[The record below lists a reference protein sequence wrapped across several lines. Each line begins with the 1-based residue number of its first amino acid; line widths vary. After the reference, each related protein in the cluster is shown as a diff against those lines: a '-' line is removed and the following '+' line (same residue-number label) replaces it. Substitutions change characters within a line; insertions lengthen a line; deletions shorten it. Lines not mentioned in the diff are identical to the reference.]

1 MSILSADHFHDEAAA
16 YRFVEA
22 IVWPNG
28 PTCPHCGN
36 ADAARIYSITGEKA
50 RIGLRTCGDCRKQFT
65 VKVGTIFESSHVPMC
80 KWLQAM
86 HLLCSSKK
94 GISSHQLHRLLD
106 VQYKTA
112 WFMSHR
118 IREAMR
124 SGSLALPMGG
134 DGSSGIVEADETFIG
149 RKKGAPVKRAYH
161 HKNAVLSLVER
172 GGDVRSFHVDKADS
186 ATIMPIVREN
196 IAKEAKVMT
205 DEAKYYSKIG
215 DEFAEHGSVNH
226 GAGEYVRGDAHTN
239 TLEGYFSIFKRGMK
253 GIYQHC
259 DERHLHR
266 YVGEF
271 DFRYNNRSARGV
283 EDEARMS
290 KAVRG
295 VRGKRLKYRQAIE
308 TDRPDGENK

>member
-1 MSILSADHFHDEAAA
+1 MSILSAEYFHDEVAA

-22 IVWPNG
+22 IVWPSG

-36 ADAARIYSITGEKA
+36 ADASRIYSINGKKA
-50 RIGLRTCGDCRKQFT
+50 RIGLRTCAACRKQFT
-65 VKVGTIFESSHVPMC
+65 VKVGTIFESSHVPLH

-94 GISSHQLHRLLD
+94 GISSHQLHRLLE

-124 SGSLALPMGG
+124 VGSLSPPSMGG
-134 DGSSGIVEADETFIG
+134 NGRIVEADETFIG
-149 RKKGAPVKRAYH
+149 RKKDVPKKRGGYA

-172 GGDVRSFHVDKADS
+172 GGDLRSFHIEKADAAS
-186 ATIMPIVREN
+186 IMPIVTANVAREAR
-196 IAKEAKVMT
+196 IMT
-205 DEAKYYSKIG
+205 DDAGQYRNLADEYPAHEAVRHS
-215 DEFAEHGSVNH
+215 
-226 GAGEYVRGDAHTN
+226 AGEYVRGEAHTN
-239 TLEGYFSIFKRGMK
+239 TLENYYSIFKRGMK
-253 GIYQHC
+253 GVYQHC

-283 EDEARMS
+283 EDAERMS

-295 VRGKRLKYRQAIE
+295 ARGKRLKYRQATE
-308 TDRPDGENK
+308 ADQSDGEKT